1 MTAEP
6 RRGKQGSEPR
16 RDLGR
21 MLRPEPVV
29 LGEEALVPD
38 RNVIE
43 PPPNRFTHV
52 LTNDEPYRFDRPEH
66 RREADGVLA
75 AGTPVA
81 LLVDGPERCRVVD
94 GRGLYVEVSR
104 ASLRELP
111 QSS

>member
-1 MTAEP
+1 
-6 RRGKQGSEPR
+6 
-16 RDLGR
+16 

-29 LGEEALVPD
+29 LGEEALVPE

-52 LTNDEPYRFDRPEH
+52 LTDDEPYRFDRPAGP
-66 RREADGVLA
+66 REFDGVLA

-94 GRGLYVEVSR
+94 GRGLYVEITR
-104 ASLRELP
+104 ASLREL
-111 QSS
+111 SDR